1 MVVKRMLYSDFDFSS
16 FPKAPRSIRR
26 KVSSSQRR
34 DDVDCGMMRAIDLLA
49 YVAEKLQEEEG
60 ETSSNSI
67 NAFEEGYYNQNR
79 LAGKIKQEHQA
90 NLASSKSPS
99 ENASGVS
106 LEQTQV
112 SDCKRGRGL
121 NPLAGCGNKKEDCDF
136 HVESGGVTVETCVV
150 NNVDAGLEDGGLIS
164 LKDPSQLH
172 VQCPE
177 PVHLDGVPNEYRNR
191 SKLVCRDDDESYCE
205 YYKCKDKCNKSYSP
219 SLTWAGHRRAVHRSK
234 CFEGTKTDGSVKALD
249 RKRKLCCRYSPRKHE
264 TLHKK
269 RRLSDKG
276 LVVNSDGGIT
286 SESGTNS
293 TEKRES
299 ENGVLSD
306 AIGLHSEDSRVKFSI
321 KSLRIPELFIEVP
334 ETATVGSLKRTVM
347 EAVSALLDDGISI
360 GVTVQG
366 RKVRD
371 DNNTLSQTGLS
382 CRENLGNLGFTLEP
396 GPEKLSVPLCSENP
410 VMSKPTDS
418 TKLSERYYIRSFDLA
433 RSAANCVENNSQEL
447 VPYQMDISADE
458 QQPSSDSRAMVSV
471 SALEPEALA
480 IVPFKEKPKRTE
492 LSQRR
497 IRRPFSVTEVEALVN
512 AVEELGTGRWRD
524 VKLRS
529 FENESHRTYVDL
541 KDKWKTLVHTASI
554 SPQQRR
560 GEPVPQELL
569 DRVLA
574 SHRYWSQHPPKQN
587 GKHQDAATMVTESGP
602 SM

>member
-1 MVVKRMLYSDFDFSS
+1 MHQREMVVNSDFDFSS

-26 KVSSSQRR
+26 KVPSSQRR

-49 YVAEKLQEEEG
+49 SVAEKLREEG
-60 ETSSNSI
+60 ETSSNST
-67 NAFEEGYYNQNR
+67 NAFEEGYYNQNH

-90 NLASSKSPS
+90 HLASSKSPR
-99 ENASGVS
+99 
-106 LEQTQV
+106 
-112 SDCKRGRGL
+112 KRIVNL
-121 NPLAGCGNKKEDCDF
+121 DPPLGCGNKKEDCEF
-136 HVESGGVTVETCVV
+136 HVESGGLTEETCVV

-164 LKDPSQLH
+164 LKDPS
-172 VQCPE
+172 PE

-191 SKLVCRDDDESYCE
+191 SKLVCRDDDENYCKC
-205 YYKCKDKCNKSYSP
+205 YKCKDKCNKSYRP
-219 SLTWAGHRRAVHRSK
+219 PLTWAGHRRAVHRSQ
-234 CFEGTKTDGSVKALD
+234 CFEGTKTDGCLY
-249 RKRKLCCRYSPRKHE
+249 RKRKLGNGYNPRKHE
-264 TLHKK
+264 TVHKK

-276 LVVNSDGGIT
+276 LVVNSDGGGLT
-286 SESGTNS
+286 SESVTNS

-306 AIGLHSEDSRVKFSI
+306 AIGLPSEDSRVKFSI

-334 ETATVGSLKRTVM
+334 ETATVGSLKMTVM

-360 GVTVQG
+360 GVLVQG
-366 RKVRD
+366 KKVRD

-396 GPEKLSVPLCSENP
+396 GPEKLRVPLSSENP

-418 TKLSERYYIRSFDLA
+418 TKLSER
-433 RSAANCVENNSQEL
+433 SAANCVENNNQEL

-458 QQPSSDSRAMVSV
+458 KQPSSDSRALVPV

-480 IVPFKEKPKRTE
+480 IVPFKEKPKRTTE

-497 IRRPFSVTEVEALVN
+497 TRRPFSVTEVEALVH

-529 FENESHRTYVDL
+529 FDDASHRTYVDL

-574 SHRYWSQHPPKQN
+574 AHRYWTQHPLKQN
-587 GKHQDAATMVTESGP
+587 GKHQAAATMVTESAP